1 MTRFLLMCPA
11 AVLLTLSPE
20 SAVAL
25 RMSRAKQGPCD
36 GEGCGFAAF
45 FSPPGGRGAPDNGP
59 SALPQWQMC
68 AEELSKQDVVPLLQ
82 NLGEAHRK
90 FAGAAGS
97 DVLVVQDFN
106 QRVKDR
112 YALTNFFFPSQ
123 EKKNDYNQAL
133 ANDTVGNWMK
143 NECDTVTPA
152 AYALQQRTH
161 AAEHADWRSNR
172 FFEGGFLPPHGAKQ
186 QDPLPGDFKEQ
197 QRKFDT
203 STSAVREK
211 AGFLPLF
218 DFHLYRSLVCSNKSG
233 KALKE
238 IFGKDDVD
246 NRDATEESEE
256 EQKTK
261 ALSDVLVK
269 SEADLVFT
277 QEYHEIYNE
286 VLSEH
291 GYANTGAKDTT
302 LVHWKTSKLHCNNVE
317 ENIDKK
323 FGSAGKVIWTK
334 MSDKFNFVECEH
346 VVGSAKNQKK
356 FLAVSYHG
364 PSNAKLSGE
373 QLFPSLPKDVG
384 EDQLGVLN
392 VLLTEVERAGT
403 YSSII
408 VGADANQEMKATTT
422 GTSWNSHSAA
432 VWTSSHPGKEWQTC
446 EKQRSFLQH
455 QWKKV
460 EKPDQQGKDHVLARG
475 NANTVASVDVVYG
488 FDYGRELRVRGNT
501 DLPPLPSAEWPFDH
515 AAVKATVDL
524 ADAPNVIVLQQNLGG
539 NTIVDKVEMSSLVDT
554 SERQT
559 VDKVEMSS
567 LVDTSEHDS
576 EILFVRRKM
585 DLYMALY
592 GWPHMLVTMQ
602 NSDEF
607 ASWRSSNVGT
617 SSQKV
622 SDLSQNFL
630 SGLGAKVDNKCR
642 PFDVAL
648 TKEVIPT
655 GDILG
660 ATDFIKLCEYRI
672 RDFWKNVFGF

>member
-1 MTRFLLMCPA
+1 
-11 AVLLTLSPE
+11 
-20 SAVAL
+20 
-25 RMSRAKQGPCD
+25 
-36 GEGCGFAAF
+36 
-45 FSPPGGRGAPDNGP
+45 
-59 SALPQWQMC
+59 
-68 AEELSKQDVVPLLQ
+68 
-82 NLGEAHRK
+82 
-90 FAGAAGS
+90 
-97 DVLVVQDFN
+97 
-106 QRVKDR
+106 
-112 YALTNFFFPSQ
+112 
-123 EKKNDYNQAL
+123 
-133 ANDTVGNWMK
+133 
-143 NECDTVTPA
+143 
-152 AYALQQRTH
+152 
-161 AAEHADWRSNR
+161 
-172 FFEGGFLPPHGAKQ
+172 
-186 QDPLPGDFKEQ
+186 
-197 QRKFDT
+197 
-203 STSAVREK
+203 
-211 AGFLPLF
+211 
-218 DFHLYRSLVCSNKSG
+218 
-233 KALKE
+233 
-238 IFGKDDVD
+238 VD

-317 ENIDKK
+317 EIIDKK

-408 VGADANQEMKATTT
+408 VGADANQEMKATST
-422 GTSWNSHSAA
+422 GPSWNSNSAA

-475 NANTVASVDVVYG
+475 TANTVASVDVVYG
-488 FDYGRELRVRGNT
+488 FEYGRELRVRGNT

-515 AAVKATVDL
+515 AAVKATVHL

-559 VDKVEMSS
+559 VDKVEISS

>member
-1 MTRFLLMCPA
+1 
-11 AVLLTLSPE
+11 
-20 SAVAL
+20 
-25 RMSRAKQGPCD
+25 
-36 GEGCGFAAF
+36 
-45 FSPPGGRGAPDNGP
+45 
-59 SALPQWQMC
+59 MC

-246 NRDATEESEE
+246 NRVATEVSED

-261 ALSDVLVK
+261 ALSDVLEK

-302 LVHWKTSKLHCNNVE
+302 LVHWKTNKLHCNNVE
-317 ENIDKK
+317 ENIDRN
-323 FGSAGKVIWTK
+323 FGPAGKVIWAK
-334 MSDKFNFVECEH
+334 MSDKFNFVECRH
-346 VVGSAKNQKK
+346 RGAKNQKK

-384 EDQLGVLN
+384 QDQLGVLN

-408 VGADANQEMKATTT
+408 VGADANQEMKATST
-422 GTSWNSHSAA
+422 GPSWNSNSAA
-432 VWTSSHPGKEWQTC
+432 VWTSSHPTKEWQTC

-475 NANTVASVDVVYG
+475 KANTVASVDVVYG

-515 AAVKATVDL
+515 AAVKATVHL

-539 NTIVDKVEMSSLVDT
+539 NTI
-554 SERQT
+554 